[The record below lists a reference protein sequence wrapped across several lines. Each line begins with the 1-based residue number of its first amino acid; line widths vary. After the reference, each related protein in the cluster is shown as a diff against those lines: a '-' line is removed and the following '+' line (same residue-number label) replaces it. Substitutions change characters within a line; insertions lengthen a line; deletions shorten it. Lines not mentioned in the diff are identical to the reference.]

1 MKVSTKRVFSI
12 LIAIFMFI
20 ASLFIYSSL
29 IKSIYAEIKNKRT
42 EIVSRLELINKYE
55 TSIKQIQKIL
65 SEYQNIS
72 QFAETISSIL
82 PPEQNVSQSVNQISG
97 LAKINNL
104 IINFL
109 SVQQLAITPSSKPD
123 LIRGRGVLRLN
134 FALTGSYE
142 NFRKFV
148 QTMETN
154 ISLMDLVSLK
164 IEPKT
169 ETGLKS
175 VKDNFSYAMAV
186 DTYYQSK

>member
-42 EIVSRLELINKYE
+42 EIVGRLELINKYE

>member
-42 EIVSRLELINKYE
+42 EIVGRLELINKYE

-154 ISLMDLVSLK
+154 ISLMDLISLK
-164 IEPKT
+164 IEPKI

>member
-1 MKVSTKRVFSI
+1 
-12 LIAIFMFI
+12 MFI

-154 ISLMDLVSLK
+154 ISLMDLISLK
-164 IEPKT
+164 IEPKI

>member
-42 EIVSRLELINKYE
+42 EIVGRLELINKYE

-164 IEPKT
+164 IEPKI

>member
-154 ISLMDLVSLK
+154 ISLMDLISLK
-164 IEPKT
+164 IEPKI